1 MRGAGGRRVRRRD
14 RGRRAWLW
22 FWVSAVVVV
31 FVAASFASL
40 ARARVPG
47 RGGGVVVVLA
57 VPQGASAGGLA
68 RLSGSTRG
76 FAGGSAV
83 RGGRVVAVSQSRRLH
98 VKVTKSIVAGIV
110 VHAVVLDPSVVGSVP
125 SPGQP

>member
-83 RGGRVVAVSQSRRLH
+83 QAQRKTGAGWTQVASGRTSKRGVF
-98 VKVTKSIVAGIV
+98 
-110 VHAVVLDPSVVGSVP
+110 VLTFAIPP
-125 SPGQP
+125 